1 MTDKDLTLTEF
12 SIIELE
18 DRLEFAELCDSNCGC
33 VTGGTNTTCNPEGG
47 SLIDVGSVNAY
58 CGEF

>member
-1 MTDKDLTLTEF
+1 MTDKDLALTEF

-33 VTGGTNTTCNPEGG
+33 ITGGTNNCTTNGG
-47 SLIDVGSVNAY
+47 GGGIEVPIDVNF
-58 CGEF
+58 GEF